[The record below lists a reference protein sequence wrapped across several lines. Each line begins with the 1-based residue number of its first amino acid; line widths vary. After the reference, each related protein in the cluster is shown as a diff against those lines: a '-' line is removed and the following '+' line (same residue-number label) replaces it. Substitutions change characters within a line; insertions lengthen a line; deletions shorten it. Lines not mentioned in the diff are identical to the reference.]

1 MTTQSKKPMVQ
12 STQDILKKAVKS
24 ALEHKQK
31 LGQYSVMWK
40 ENKIVTQGEDVLQ
53 IQK

>member
-1 MTTQSKKPMVQ
+1 MTTQSKNPMIQ
-12 STQDILKKAVKS
+12 STQDILKKAVKA
-24 ALEHKQK
+24 ALERKQK

-40 ENKIVTQGEDVLQ
+40 ENKIVTQGEDAPQ